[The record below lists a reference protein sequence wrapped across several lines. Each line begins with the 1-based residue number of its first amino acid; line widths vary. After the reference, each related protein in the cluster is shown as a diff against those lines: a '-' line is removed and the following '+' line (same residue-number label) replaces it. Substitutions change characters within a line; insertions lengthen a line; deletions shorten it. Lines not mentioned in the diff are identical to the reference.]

1 MTPEMICQLV
11 EKTIDDMQGIDIKK
25 MDVRELTPIADYMI
39 ITSARSSRQMKAIA
53 EEVIKQAKKS
63 GLTGIRSE
71 GNSSSEWVLVD
82 LGSVVVHVML
92 ASAREFY
99 ALEDL
104 WDPVHILR
112 QEKK

>member
-1 MTPEMICQLV
+1 MNPEIICQLV
-11 EKTIDDMQGIDIKK
+11 EKTIDDMQGIEIKT

-71 GNSSSEWVLVD
+71 GTSSSEWVLVD

-104 WDPVHILR
+104 WDPVHTLR
-112 QEKK
+112 QEKN